1 MGIAERVREKAKRDV
16 KRIVL
21 PEGDEAR
28 TVQAAAILQRE
39 GLAEPV
45 LLGKAA
51 KIRAAA
57 VKTGADIGGIELTDP
72 AASGKTADY
81 ARALYEL
88 RRRDDPSIRARLRAF
103 LAGRLWFVASRE
115 FPRSVW
121 HARAVFDGTYKG
133 DQSAA
138 RYELMSIIWLAEL
151 LFPECTRPCEVTMA
165 ATRGKEE

>member
-1 MGIAERVREKAKRDV
+1 MDGFIESITHDRNLDAALGIAGRRTLEA
-16 KRIVL
+16 L
-21 PEGDEAR
+21 P
-28 TVQAAAILQRE
+28 
-39 GLAEPV
+39 
-45 LLGKAA
+45 
-51 KIRAAA
+51 
-57 VKTGADIGGIELTDP
+57 
-72 AASGKTADY
+72 
-81 ARALYEL
+81 ALYEL
-88 RRRDDPSIRARLRAF
+88 RRRADPSIRARLRAF

-151 LFPECTRPCEVTMA
+151 LFPECTGPCEVTMA